1 MKSEGRMESQR
12 PRRCEDQSEAAMKS
26 QRPERCE
33 KEVSDHDEKSEVA
46 L

>member
-1 MKSEGRMESQR
+1 MESQR
-12 PRRCEDQSEAAMKS
+12 PRRYEDQSEAATKS

-33 KEVSDHDEKSEVA
+33 EEVSDRDEKSEVA